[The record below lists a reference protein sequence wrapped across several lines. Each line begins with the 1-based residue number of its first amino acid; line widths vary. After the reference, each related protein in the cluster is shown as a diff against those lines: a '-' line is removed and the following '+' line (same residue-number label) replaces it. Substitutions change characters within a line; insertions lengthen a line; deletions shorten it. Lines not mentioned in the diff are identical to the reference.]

1 MDERRCA
8 VHGRRRR
15 GRQWWAAAV
24 AVAVVLGGAGCSAGG
39 RGAGPE
45 ALRDGLVT
53 AERLPEGYGLF
64 GGGADGTDVPVV
76 EDPEEDGPE
85 PLASMSCGEL
95 GLESFV
101 TTHAPPLEVAA
112 VGVAPARKGVRDAD
126 GEWYGWETLGRYPSG
141 RAAEVV
147 AELWRTARRCAVSA
161 DTSPDGSNRIGQFV
175 TAEPFGTGLL
185 LTVTTR
191 AASTR
196 ESLTDRAAV
205 LRDGDVLL
213 VVQEFGGGEDTAGLS
228 GLVAAAGAA
237 YRAAA
242 GG

>member
-1 MDERRCA
+1 M
-8 VHGRRRR
+8 HGQR
-15 GRQWWAAAV
+15 RQWWAAAV
-24 AVAVVLGGAGCSAGG
+24 AAAVVLGGAGCSAG
-39 RGAGPE
+39 RGAAGPE
-45 ALRDGLVT
+45 ALRDGLLT

-85 PLASMSCGEL
+85 PLASMSCGEID
-95 GLESFV
+95 LESFV

-112 VGVAPARKGVRDAD
+112 VGVAPGRKGGRDGDGDAD
-126 GEWYGWETLGRYPSG
+126 ADWYGWETLGRYPSG
-141 RAAEVV
+141 GAAEVL

-161 DTSPDGSNRIGQFV
+161 DTSPDGSNRIEQSV

-191 AASTR
+191 AGSTR

-213 VVQEFGGGEDTAGLS
+213 VVQEFGGGQDAAGLP
-228 GLVAAAGAA
+228 GLVEAAVAA
-237 YRAAA
+237 YRDAA